1 MKLNKIYSAVLISLL
16 PSTSVFAAGLDR
28 SGQSI
33 AAFLQ
38 PGNYFEAG
46 ISILDPEVSGKDKSG
61 NTATDMAGDYYF
73 PHAALKVQANE
84 HFSVG
89 LIYDQPLVRMQNTLE
104 IIIL

>member
-1 MKLNKIYSAVLISLL
+1 MKLKTLTTAMILATV
-16 PSTSVFAAGLDR
+16 PMTGAFAAALDR

-46 ISILDPEVSGKDKSG
+46 ISVLDPNASGKDKDG
-61 NTATDMAGDYYF
+61 NHTGDMAGDYYF
-73 PHAALKVQANE
+73 PHAALKVQATE

-89 LIYDQPLVRMQNTLE
+89 LIYDQP
-104 IIIL
+104 